1 MKRLLLILPLL
12 LVASP
17 NAAFGQSKLAI
28 CAERDAELVE
38 MGKQDLDEA
47 YQAFNE
53 KWWKRLGIKGAMP
66 SSPMEAF
73 IAISSYCSNYKN

>member
-1 MKRLLLILPLL
+1 
-12 LVASP
+12 
-17 NAAFGQSKLAI
+17 
-28 CAERDAELVE
+28 
-38 MGKQDLDEA
+38 MGKQNLDEA